1 MRLVLAK
8 MFCVF
13 YSRTNRVNEG
23 TDSSWLKRVRAV
35 SCFRGTELLSPG
47 DPVNFPGQPRVC
59 EATAGFLEFA
69 VDKFKIWV
77 IGAKEPQPSVS
88 YVAERCFGGN

>member
-1 MRLVLAK
+1 M
-8 MFCVF
+8 
-13 YSRTNRVNEG
+13 NEG
-23 TDSSWLKRVRAV
+23 TDWFLAKGKERTVP
-35 SCFRGTELLSPG
+35 CQELLSPG

-88 YVAERCFGGN
+88 YVAERCLGGN